1 MGLSQNNVDYLPEV
15 ILNLGLQM
23 VNISL
28 RQPLIQ
34 KEKEAP

>member
-23 VNISL
+23 VNIIL
-28 RQPLIQ
+28 RQPFIQ